1 MAIII
6 IFDGT
11 KLLVRWVGMPENQ
24 VQDCE
29 DAINRAVKPQWI
41 H

>member
-11 KLLVRWVGMPENQ
+11 KLLVRWFGMPEIKFRIVRMQ
-24 VQDCE
+24 
-29 DAINRAVKPQWI
+29 
-41 H
+41 